1 MERLKA
7 VQDDASDW
15 RIRLAAVRGVHERD
29 ARAHIPMLASTGIHE
44 GTLPALKSIR
54 CFPVPGY
61 NLPMRWGKSVLM
73 VWGLAAAAFCGDQP
87 SNLPLLPCPEGTPG
101 AVSCNPSKKELKE
114 ATEAFTKGLRLQK
127 EKRLDQAFD
136 QFETA
141 ARLAPKDVD
150 YVTAR
155 EMTRQQIVFDHLQR
169 GNAEMLKGRQIEAL
183 AEFRT
188 ALHLDPQN
196 EFAQQR
202 LRDAMARMG
211 AANRRPRRRFWP
223 TPERSG

>member
-1 MERLKA
+1 
-7 VQDDASDW
+7 
-15 RIRLAAVRGVHERD
+15 
-29 ARAHIPMLASTGIHE
+29 
-44 GTLPALKSIR
+44 
-54 CFPVPGY
+54 
-61 NLPMRWGKSVLM
+61 M

-87 SNLPLLPCPEGTPG
+87 SNLPLLPCPEGTVG
-101 AVSCNPSKKELKE
+101 AASCNPSKKELKE
-114 ATEAFTKGLRLQK
+114 ATEAFTRGLRLQK

-155 EMTRQQIVFDHLQR
+155 EMTRQQMVFDHLQR
-169 GNAEMLKGRQIEAL
+169 GNAEMLKGRQIEAM

-202 LRDAMARMG
+202 LQRRHGGMG
-211 AANRRPRRRFWP
+211 AANGGRAPGFGGRRRDPGSSQSGSWP
-223 TPERSG
+223 TSIIGATAAGCSPRLPRLSA